1 METRYEPLLSVI
13 VPIYNT
19 KPYLD
24 RCIES
29 ILNQTYK
36 KLDVILVDDGSTD
49 GSGDVCDKYAVSD
62 KRIRTLH
69 KKNEGR
75 TEARKAGVLLAKGDV
90 VTFVDS
96 DDWLEKDIYAQ
107 MMEVFVRTD
116 CDFISAGIVRD
127 YDISGKTE
135 IAYDHYPE
143 GVYSELDAE
152 IYPSMLWDYRAND
165 YGILHNLVTKLFKKK
180 LLLPVL
186 CGTDPGIF
194 YGEDCLICCR
204 YCLASESVYILHRA
218 GYHYNIRPGSTCR
231 SSDPALAKNAYL
243 LYQGLKNEFVEYKE
257 PYILMRQL
265 KRYMLEIEKH
275 NLQMLF
281 DINLDALG
289 QWKFDYDMSIFD
301 AKYILYGAGAC
312 GQALYRFLERN
323 GKTKNLAAW
332 VDKYPEGKAERC
344 LCEIVGINDIHNYQF
359 EFFIIAVKENILLE
373 AIRKDLMENYNIT
386 GDKIVWKQVT
396 EDSIFSDVVF

>member
-1 METRYEPLLSVI
+1 MRAKNDIILSVI

-19 KPYLD
+19 KSFLS

-29 ILNQTYK
+29 ILEQTYK
-36 KLDVILVDDGSTD
+36 NLDIILVDDGSTD
-49 GSGDVCDKYAVSD
+49 GSGAVCDKYAVLD
-62 KRIRTLH
+62 KRIRVVH
-69 KKNEGR
+69 KENEGR
-75 TEARKAGVLLAKGDV
+75 TEARKTGVLLAKGDV

-107 MMEVFVRTD
+107 MMEAFVQTD
-116 CDFISAGIVRD
+116 CDFMSAGIVRD
-127 YDISGKTE
+127 YDISGKAE
-135 IAYDHYPE
+135 IAYDHYQE

-165 YGILHNLVTKLFKKK
+165 YGILHNLVTKLFKKE

-186 CGTDPGIF
+186 YGTDPGIF

-218 GYHYNIRPGSTCR
+218 GYHYNIRPGSTCQ
-231 SSDPALAKNAYL
+231 SADPLLIKNAYL
-243 LYQGLKNEFVEYKE
+243 LYQELKNEFMKYRDS
-257 PYILMRQL
+257 YTLMRQL

-281 DINLDALG
+281 DINLDVLG
-289 QWKFDYDMSIFD
+289 QWKFDYDMFIFD

-323 GKTKNLAAW
+323 GKTKNLTAW

-344 LCEIVGINDIHNYQF
+344 LHEIVGINDIHNYQF
-359 EFFIIAVKENILLE
+359 EFLIIAVKENILSE